1 MDPVSTF
8 QIENLAALYQPG
20 FIDAYLIPWT
30 IRILTAAAIWFV
42 GKWVADKLTG
52 LIRQVM
58 TRAKLDTMLVAFAGN
73 IINTALLVVVIIA
86 ALDHLGIP
94 TTSMLAVFG
103 AAGLAVALALK
114 DSLGNFASGVMLIMF
129 RPFKVGDFIEAGGIS
144 GVPEE
149 IRIFHTV
156 MRTPDNRQIT
166 VPNGQI
172 TAGAIINF
180 SAKPTRRIDL
190 VFGISYGDDI
200 RKAKAIIEGIV
211 TADERVL
218 TDPAPLIA
226 LGELA
231 DSSVNINVRPW
242 VKTEDFWPVR
252 ADLLERVKLAFD
264 EQGITIPFPQRD
276 LHLHEVPRTLKSAA

>member
-1 MDPVSTF
+1 MDPVSTLSLDS
-8 QIENLAALYQPG
+8 LAALYQPG
-20 FIDAYLIPWT
+20 FVDLYLIPWT
-30 IRILTAAAIWFV
+30 LRLLTAAAIWFV
-42 GKWVADKLTG
+42 GKWAAGRLTG
-52 LIRQVM
+52 LLRQIM
-58 TRAKLDTMLVAFAGN
+58 TRARLDPMLVTFAGN
-73 IINTALLVVVIIA
+73 LINTALLAVVIIA
-86 ALDHLGIP
+86 ALDHLGVP

-114 DSLGNFASGVMLIMF
+114 DSLGNFASGVMLILF

-149 IRIFHTV
+149 IRMFHTI

-172 TAGAIINF
+172 TASAIINF

-200 RKAKAIIEGIV
+200 RKAKSIIEGIIE
-211 TADERVL
+211 ADARVL
-218 TDPAPLIA
+218 KDPAPVIA

-242 VKTEDFWPVR
+242 VKTEEFWDVR
-252 ADLLERVKLAFD
+252 ADLLENVKIAFD
-264 EQGITIPFPQRD
+264 EHGITIPFPQRE
-276 LHLHEVPRTLKSAA
+276 LHVRETPPALKSVA

>member
-1 MDPVSTF
+1 MDSVSTL
-8 QIENLAALYQPG
+8 QLDSLAALYQPG
-20 FIDAYLIPWT
+20 FIDLYLIPWT
-30 IRILTAAAIWFV
+30 IRIITAAAIWFV
-42 GKWVADKLTG
+42 GKWVVERLTG

-58 TRAKLDTMLVAFAGN
+58 TRAELDPMLIAFAGS

-103 AAGLAVALALK
+103 AAGLAIALALK
-114 DSLGNFASGVMLIMF
+114 DSLGNFASGVMLIIF

-149 IRIFHTV
+149 IRIFHTI
-156 MRTPDNRQIT
+156 MRTPDNRQIA

-172 TAGAIINF
+172 TSGAIINF

-200 RKAKAIIEGIV
+200 RKAKAIIEGIIE
-211 TADERVL
+211 ADERVL
-218 TDPAPLIA
+218 KDPAPLIA

-231 DSSVNINVRPW
+231 ESSVNINVRPW

-252 ADLLERVKLAFD
+252 ADLLENIKMAFD
-264 EQGITIPFPQRD
+264 EQGITIPFPQRQ
-276 LHLHEVPRTLKSAA
+276 LHVREAPPALKSVA

>member
-1 MDPVSTF
+1 MDPTPTLSLDS
-8 QIENLAALYQPG
+8 LAALYQPG
-20 FIDAYLIPWT
+20 FVDLYLIPWS
-30 IRILTAAAIWFV
+30 IRLITAAAIWFV
-42 GKWVADKLTG
+42 GKWVAARLTQ
-52 LIRQVM
+52 LIRQIM
-58 TRAKLDTMLVAFAGN
+58 ARAKLDAMLVTFVGN
-73 IINTALLVVVIIA
+73 LVNTVLLVVVIIA

-103 AAGLAVALALK
+103 AAGLAVGLALK
-114 DSLGNFASGVMLIMF
+114 DSLGNFAAGVMLVIF

-149 IRIFHTV
+149 IRIFHTI
-156 MRTPDNRQIT
+156 MRTPDNRQIV

-172 TAGAIINF
+172 TSGAITNF

-200 RKAKAIIEGIV
+200 LAAKRIIEEIL

-218 TDPAPLIA
+218 ADPAPLVA

-231 DSSVNINVRPW
+231 DSSVNLNVRPW

-252 ADLLERVKLAFD
+252 ADLLEKIKLAFD
-264 EQGITIPFPQRD
+264 QQGITIPFPQRD
-276 LHLHEVPRTLKSAA
+276 LHVHHLPASLKEAA